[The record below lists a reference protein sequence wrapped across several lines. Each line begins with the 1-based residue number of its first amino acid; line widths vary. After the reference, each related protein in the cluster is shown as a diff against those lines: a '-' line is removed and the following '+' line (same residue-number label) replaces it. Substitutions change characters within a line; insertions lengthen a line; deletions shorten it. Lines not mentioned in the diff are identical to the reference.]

1 MQKKTK
7 KALRNKNTEHIS
19 NEQYDKLLTIIFER
33 IKADETCFKKLVSDI
48 EKKNERIDFLDDYVE
63 NEIGKLNKLIE
74 QRTIEYK
81 NANVH
86 LVDINADLQKKNIEI
101 TRAYNGLAM
110 MGKFAV
116 ENGIDI
122 KKHNR
127 ELPEHPLNKY
137 KFEQKHEVL
146 ESGQTKSTYQL
157 TPKKKKKGKDE

>member
-33 IKADETCFKKLVSDI
+33 IKADEDCFKKLVSDI

-86 LVDINADLQKKNIEI
+86 LVDINAELQKKNIEI

-137 KFEQKHEVL
+137 KFSQKHEVL
-146 ESGQTKSTYQL
+146 ESGKTRSTWQL
-157 TPKKKKKGKDE
+157 TPKKKRKKKND

>member
-1 MQKKTK
+1 MVG
-7 KALRNKNTEHIS
+7 REM
-19 NEQYDKLLTIIFER
+19 
-33 IKADETCFKKLVSDI
+33 
-48 EKKNERIDFLDDYVE
+48 
-63 NEIGKLNKLIE
+63 GKLNKLIE

-86 LVDINADLQKKNIEI
+86 LVDINAELQKKNIEI

-137 KFEQKHEVL
+137 KFSQKHEVL
-146 ESGQTKSTYQL
+146 ESGKTRSTWQL
-157 TPKKKKKGKDE
+157 TPKKKRKKKND

>member
-63 NEIGKLNKLIE
+63 NEIDKLNKLIE

-86 LVDINADLQKKNIEI
+86 LVDINAELQKKNIEI

-127 ELPEHPLNKY
+127 DLPEHPLNKY

>member
-63 NEIGKLNKLIE
+63 NEIDKLNKLIE
-74 QRTIEYK
+74 ERTLEYK
-81 NANVH
+81 KANVH

-127 ELPEHPLNKY
+127 ELPEHPLSKY
-137 KFEQKHEVL
+137 KFSQKHEVL
-146 ESGQTKSTYQL
+146 ESGKTRSTWHL
-157 TPKKKKKGKDE
+157 TPNKKRKKKND

>member
-1 MQKKTK
+1 MPRKTK

-63 NEIGKLNKLIE
+63 NEIDKLNKLIE
-74 QRTIEYK
+74 ERTLEYK
-81 NANVH
+81 KANVH

>member
-74 QRTIEYK
+74 QRTLEYK

-137 KFEQKHEVL
+137 KFPQKHEVL
-146 ESGQTKSTYQL
+146 ESGKTRSTWQL
-157 TPKKKKKGKDE
+157 TPKKKRKKKND

>member
-33 IKADETCFKKLVSDI
+33 IKADETCFKKWVSDI

-63 NEIGKLNKLIE
+63 NEIDKLNKLIE
-74 QRTIEYK
+74 ERTLEYK
-81 NANVH
+81 KANVH

-110 MGKFAV
+110 LGKFAV